1 MIHRLRF
8 YLVYAL
14 RNIQRGGRW
23 MMLAILCIT
32 AGVATV
38 VALRSLGLAIG
49 DTLINNMRVETK
61 GDLLIR
67 NDSWYTG
74 FGGND
79 PDAFSTRQLNE
90 LLMWAADKDAGTTAF
105 MSGRNMQVSKA
116 DQRRFGRPSFIGSF
130 FIDPASYPP
139 THTILALD
147 PPDVPLG
154 SLFSG
159 GNDLVISE
167 NLAQQSDI
175 SVGDT
180 VRVTGTQ
187 ELYTVRGIVPTAEE
201 SSVSN
206 FLNAFFGFAYF
217 DIENASQVINED
229 FAPNRIGVV
238 FPENVDL
245 ERMESY
251 IQEINEISPDSR
263 VNTTFDLLKRYQDI
277 SQYLSDFVVVMGL
290 GALLIGGVGIM
301 NTMLV
306 LVRRRTN
313 EIAAV
318 KTFGLRA
325 RQIAILFLTEGL
337 MLGLIGSL
345 LGIFVGIGLSVIV
358 NEYGSVALR
367 QPLVWRVYP
376 EALLFGFA
384 LGMVVTAI
392 FSVAP
397 ILMAVRVR
405 PSIILR
411 PNENHLVA
419 LGVVQT
425 IALLVF
431 VTVALGMIVGQILRP
446 SFELVA
452 ARSAEID
459 SDVSTID
466 GDGESGFETA
476 TEGDVANSDMREFR
490 TDGPRR
496 RAGGINGFGLPS
508 PYLLGVIVVAGTF
521 VVFGLLIAVLW
532 FIVLLIGKFPS
543 FGVVTLRLALS
554 NMTTSR
560 LRTATTLLALSAG
573 MLALSSIAFVGEG
586 TRELLNIQLSR
597 TFGGNVLVFP
607 FPGLPA
613 SMIEGS
619 LEDALSE
626 INLQYQT
633 TIATYETTVTAVESE
648 AVNRQNDLEFSVW
661 ESDKPDIYEAQGS
674 LQSGRTLTLADRGQ
688 PIIVLPLELADTLDI
703 EVGDRITI
711 ELDAA
716 GLELEV
722 VGIISSAG
730 FFNDSESGALVPPQV
745 VPGAVGPEFKLYSY
759 QVSKEELNRALTE
772 LSSLIFAF
780 AIDVQFIDGLIG
792 RLIDQFAAIPTVVA
806 LLSLF
811 AAAVIMANTVALAT
825 LERRRQIG
833 ILKAIGLKS
842 RRVLQIML
850 IETSIVGLLSAV
862 IGIGLSGLL
871 IVIMSSAGGIA
882 IPLPADARAA
892 AVALV
897 VAAVVIGWLATFLS
911 ARVAIKERVMN
922 VLRYD

>member
-8 YLVYAL
+8 YLLYAL

-23 MMLAILCIT
+23 TTLAILCVT

-61 GDLLIR
+61 GDILIR
-67 NDSWYTG
+67 NDSLFSS

-79 PDAFSTRQLNE
+79 PDAFAPQDLNE
-90 LLMWAADKDAGTTAF
+90 LLDWAADEGAQTAAF
-105 MSGRNMQVSKA
+105 MSGRNMQLSKA
-116 DQRRFGRPSFIGSF
+116 DQQQFGRPSFIGSF

-147 PPDVPLG
+147 PPDAPLG

-159 GNDLVISE
+159 GNDIVISE

-180 VRVTGTQ
+180 VRVSGTQ
-187 ELYTVRGIVPTAEE
+187 DLYTVRGIVSTAEE

-217 DIENASQVINED
+217 DLANAAQVINED
-229 FAPNRIGVV
+229 IKPNRIGVV
-238 FPENVDL
+238 FPQFVD
-245 ERMESY
+245 RDQIDRY
-251 IQEINEISPDSR
+251 IQEVEEIAPDAR
-263 VNTTFDLLKRYQDI
+263 INTTFDLLERYQDI
-277 SQYLSDFVVVMGL
+277 SQYLGDFVVVMGL

-306 LVRRRTN
+306 LVRRRTG

-318 KTFGLRA
+318 KTFGLQA

-337 MLGLIGSL
+337 LLGLIGST
-345 LGIFVGIGLSVIV
+345 LGILVGIGLSLIV

-367 QPLVWRVYP
+367 QPLIWRVYP

-384 LGMVVTAI
+384 MGMVVTAI

-397 ILMAVRVR
+397 VLTAVRVR

-411 PNENHLVA
+411 PNENHLLTLGLLQTLALLIFVTLA
-419 LGVVQT
+419 LG
-425 IALLVF
+425 L
-431 VTVALGMIVGQILRP
+431 IVGHILRP
-446 SFELVA
+446 SLELLA
-452 ARSAEID
+452 ARSAEVEER
-459 SDVSTID
+459 SAP
-466 GDGESGFETA
+466 GG
-476 TEGDVANSDMREFR
+476 
-490 TDGPRR
+490 
-496 RAGGINGFGLPS
+496 RAGGPFREGRAAESEAPNAELAENESSTRGRPDALDSLPS
-508 PYLLGVIVVAGTF
+508 PYALGVIGVAAAF
-521 VVFGLLIAVLW
+521 AIFGLLIAVLW
-532 FIVLLIGKFPS
+532 VIVLLIGKLPS
-543 FGVVTLRLALS
+543 FGLVTLRLALR
-554 NMTTSR
+554 NMSTSR

-607 FPGLPA
+607 FPGLPTA
-613 SMIEGS
+613 MIEGA
-619 LEDALSE
+619 LDNALSE

-633 TIATYETTVTAVESE
+633 TISNYEATVTAIDDREVDQ
-648 AVNRQNDLEFSVW
+648 NNDLQFSVW
-661 ESDKPDIYEAQGS
+661 DSDRPDIYAGQGT
-674 LQSGRTLTLADRGQ
+674 LQSGRMLTLADKAQ
-688 PIIVLPLELADTLDI
+688 PLVVLPLPLADLLDV
-703 EVGDRITI
+703 EVGDRITVD
-711 ELDAA
+711 LDATD
-716 GLELEV
+716 LELEV
-722 VGIISSAG
+722 VGLMQSAG
-730 FFNDSESGALVPPQV
+730 FFSEEDSSALVPPQV
-745 VPGAVGPEFKLYSY
+745 VPSAVNPEFKLYSY
-759 QVSKEELNRALTE
+759 QVSDEELNRALTE
-772 LSSLIFAF
+772 LSSVIFAF

-792 RLIDQFAAIPTVVA
+792 RLIDQFAAIPTIVA

-842 RRVLQIML
+842 RSVLQIML
-850 IETSIVGLLSAV
+850 IETSVVGLLSAI

-871 IVIMSSAGGIA
+871 ITLLSRAWGVL

-897 VAAVVIGWLATFLS
+897 VAAVMIGWLATFLS
-911 ARVAIKERVMN
+911 ARVAVKERVMN

>member
-23 MMLAILCIT
+23 TALAILCIT

-61 GDLLIR
+61 GDMLIR
-67 NDSWYTG
+67 NDGWYTG
-74 FGGND
+74 FGSND
-79 PDAFSTRQLNE
+79 PDAFANRQLKA
-90 LLMWAADKDAGTTAF
+90 LLDWAGDEGARTTAF
-105 MSGRNMQVSKA
+105 MSGRNMQLSKA
-116 DQRRFGRPSFIGSF
+116 DQQQFGRPSFIGSF
-130 FIDPASYPP
+130 FIDPATYPP

-147 PPDVPLG
+147 PPDTPLG

-159 GNDLVISE
+159 GNDVVISE
-167 NLAQQSDI
+167 NLAQRSEI

-180 VRVTGTQ
+180 VRVSGTQ
-187 ELYTVRGIVPTAEE
+187 ELYTVRGIVSTAEE

-217 DIENASQVINED
+217 DLENASQAINED
-229 FAPNRIGVV
+229 IAPNRIGLL
-238 FPENVDL
+238 FPQNVDR
-245 ERMESY
+245 ERMDRY
-251 IQEINEISPDSR
+251 IQEVGEIAPDAR
-263 VNTTFDLLKRYQDI
+263 INTTFDLQERYQDI
-277 SQYLSDFVVVMGL
+277 SQYLGDFVVVMGL

-337 MLGLIGSL
+337 LLGLVGSTLGL
-345 LGIFVGIGLSVIV
+345 LVGLGLSLIV

-367 QPLVWRVYP
+367 QPLIWRVYP

-397 ILMAVRVR
+397 VLTAVRVR

-411 PNENHLVA
+411 PNENHLVP
-419 LGVVQT
+419 LGILQSL
-425 IALLVF
+425 ALLIF
-431 VTVALGMIVGQILRP
+431 VTVSLGLIVGHILRP
-446 SFELVA
+446 SLELLA
-452 ARSAEID
+452 ARSAEVAASDPAD
-459 SDVSTID
+459 S
-466 GDGESGFETA
+466 GRGA
-476 TEGDVANSDMREFR
+476 PLR
-490 TDGPRR
+490 GPRASESESTNTDSEENDRPR
-496 RAGGINGFGLPS
+496 RPGSIADSNLPS
-508 PYLLGVIVVAGTF
+508 PYMLGVLGVAAAF
-521 VVFGLLIAVLW
+521 AVFGLLIAVLW
-532 FIVLLIGKFPS
+532 FIVLLIGKLPS
-543 FGVVTLRLALS
+543 FNIVTLRLALR
-554 NMTTSR
+554 NMSASR

-613 SMIEGS
+613 SMVEGS
-619 LEDALSE
+619 LENALGE

-633 TIATYETTVTAVESE
+633 TIANYEGSVTAVGGQT
-648 AVNRQNDLEFSVW
+648 VDQGNDLQFSVW
-661 ESDKPDIYEAQGS
+661 DSDKPDIYEGQGAV
-674 LQSGRTLTLADRGQ
+674 QSGRMLTLADRGQ
-688 PIIVLPLELADTLDI
+688 SIIVLPLALADSLAVA
-703 EVGDRITI
+703 VGDRIAVD
-711 ELDAA
+711 LDRTA
-716 GLELEV
+716 LELEV
-722 VGIISSAG
+722 VGLISSSG
-730 FFNDSESGALVPPQV
+730 FFNDEDSGALVPPQV
-745 VPGAVGPEFKLYSY
+745 IPNSVNPDFKLYSY
-759 QVSKEELNRALTE
+759 QVSNDELNRALTE
-772 LSSLIFAF
+772 LSSVIFAF

-792 RLIDQFAAIPTVVA
+792 RLIEQFAAIPTVVA

-850 IETSIVGLLSAV
+850 IETSVVGLLSAV
-862 IGIGLSGLL
+862 IGIGSSGLL
-871 IVIMSSAGGIA
+871 ISLLSRAWGVA

-897 VAAVVIGWLATFLS
+897 VAAVLIGWLATFLS
-911 ARVAIKERVMN
+911 ARVAVKERVMN

>member
-23 MMLAILCIT
+23 TMLAILCVT

-61 GDLLIR
+61 GDMLIR
-67 NDSWYTG
+67 NDGWFSA
-74 FGGND
+74 FGSND
-79 PDAFSTRQLNE
+79 PDGFPAHELNE
-90 LLMWAADKDAGTTAF
+90 LLDWAEDAGAKTTAF
-105 MSGRNMQVSKA
+105 MSGRNMQLSKA
-116 DQRRFGRPSFIGSF
+116 DQQQFGRPSFIGSF
-130 FIDPASYPP
+130 FIEPASYPP

-147 PPDVPLG
+147 PPDAPLA

-159 GNDLVISE
+159 GNDVVISE
-167 NLAQQSDI
+167 NLAGQSGI

-180 VRVTGTQ
+180 VRVSGTQ
-187 ELYTVRGIVPTAEE
+187 ALYTVRGIVSTAEE

-217 DIENASQVINED
+217 DLENAAQVINEEIS
-229 FAPNRIGVV
+229 PNRIGAL
-238 FPENVDL
+238 FPQEVNL
-245 ERMESY
+245 EGMERY
-251 IQEINEISPDSR
+251 ILEVEEIAPNARI
-263 VNTTFDLLKRYQDI
+263 NTTFDLLERYRDI

-306 LVRRRTN
+306 LVRRRTS

-345 LGIFVGIGLSVIV
+345 LGIVVGIGLSLVV

-367 QPLVWRVYP
+367 QPLIWRVYP
-376 EALLFGFA
+376 EALLFGFT
-384 LGMVVTAI
+384 LGIVVTTI
-392 FSVAP
+392 FSVTP
-397 ILMAVRVR
+397 VLTAVRVR

-419 LGVVQT
+419 LGVLQT

-431 VTVALGMIVGQILRP
+431 VTISLGLIVGHIVRP
-446 SFELVA
+446 SFELTA
-452 ARSAEID
+452 ANLAEPDRTFSPLADRPDSAPPSQRQD
-459 SDVSTID
+459 
-466 GDGESGFETA
+466 FA
-476 TEGDVANSDMREFR
+476 
-490 TDGPRR
+490 
-496 RAGGINGFGLPS
+496 LPS
-508 PYLLGVIVVAGTF
+508 PYLAGVLGVGGAF
-521 VVFGLLIAVLW
+521 AAFGLLIAVLW
-532 FIVLLIGKFPS
+532 LIVLLIGKFPS
-543 FGVVTLRLALS
+543 FGMVTLRLALR
-554 NMTTSR
+554 NMTTNR

-597 TFGGNVLVFP
+597 SFGGNVLVFP

-619 LEDALSE
+619 LENALGE

-633 TIATYETTVTAVESE
+633 TIANYEGTVTAVESR
-648 AVNRQNDLEFSVW
+648 AVNQDNDLQFSVW
-661 ESDKPDIYEAQGS
+661 DSDKPDIYEGQGT
-674 LQSGRTLTLADRGQ
+674 LQAGRMLTLADRGR
-688 PIIVLPLELADTLDI
+688 PIVVLPLALAALLDV
-703 EVGDRITI
+703 EVGDRITVD
-711 ELDAA
+711 LDATA
-716 GLELEV
+716 LELEV
-722 VGIISSAG
+722 VGLITSSG
-730 FFNDSESGALVPPQV
+730 FFNDSDSGALLPPQV
-745 VPGAVGPEFKLYSY
+745 VPDAVKPEFKLYSY
-759 QVSKEELNRALTE
+759 QVSSDELNRALTE
-772 LSSLIFAF
+772 LSSVIFAF

-850 IETSIVGLLSAV
+850 IETSVVGLLSAI

-871 IVIMSSAGGIA
+871 IALLSSAWGVA

-897 VAAVVIGWLATFLS
+897 VAAVLIGWLATFLS
-911 ARVAIKERVMN
+911 ARVAVKERVMN

>member
-23 MMLAILCIT
+23 TMLAILCIT

-61 GDLLIR
+61 GDMLIR
-67 NDSWYTG
+67 NDGWFSA
-74 FGGND
+74 FGSND
-79 PDAFSTRQLNE
+79 PDAFPPSRLNE
-90 LLMWAADKDAGTTAF
+90 LLDWAEDAGARTTAF
-105 MSGRNMQVSKA
+105 MSGRNMQLGKA
-116 DQRRFGRPSFIGSF
+116 DQQGFGRPSFIGSF
-130 FIDPASYPP
+130 FIEPTSYPP

-147 PPDVPLG
+147 PPDAPLG

-159 GNDLVISE
+159 GNDVVISE
-167 NLAQQSDI
+167 NLAGQSGI

-180 VRVTGTQ
+180 VRVSGTQ
-187 ELYTVRGIVPTAEE
+187 ELYTVRGIVSTAEE

-217 DIENASQVINED
+217 DLENAAQVIND
-229 FAPNRIGVV
+229 DIAPNRIGLL
-238 FPENVDL
+238 FPQELDREAMERYIL
-245 ERMESY
+245 EVE
-251 IQEINEISPDSR
+251 EIAPNARI
-263 VNTTFDLLKRYQDI
+263 NTTFDLLERYRDI

-313 EIAAV
+313 EIASV

-337 MLGLIGSL
+337 MLGLIGSF
-345 LGIFVGIGLSVIV
+345 LGIVIGIGLSLVV

-367 QPLVWRVYP
+367 QPLIWRVYP

-397 ILMAVRVR
+397 VLTAVRVR
-405 PSIILR
+405 PIIILR

-419 LGVVQT
+419 LGVLQT

-431 VTVALGMIVGQILRP
+431 VTVTLGLIVGHIVRP
-446 SFELVA
+446 SLELLA
-452 ARSAEID
+452 ARSAELEADVPAD
-459 SDVSTID
+459 SRAGAFRGPRAPESESTNSDIESNDRRRRPDGID
-466 GDGESGFETA
+466 GLS
-476 TEGDVANSDMREFR
+476 
-490 TDGPRR
+490 
-496 RAGGINGFGLPS
+496 LPS
-508 PYLLGVIVVAGTF
+508 PYAIGVMGVGGAF
-521 VVFGLLIAVLW
+521 AVFALLIALLW
-532 FIVLLIGKFPS
+532 LIVLLIGKLPS
-543 FGVVTLRLALS
+543 FGLVTLRLALR

-597 TFGGNVLVFP
+597 SFGGNVLVFP

-619 LEDALSE
+619 LENALSE

-633 TIATYETTVTAVESE
+633 TIANYESTVTAVESR
-648 AVNRQNDLEFSVW
+648 AVDQDNDLQFSVW
-661 ESDKPDIYEAQGS
+661 DSDKPDIYVGQGTI
-674 LQSGRTLTLADRGQ
+674 QSGRMLTLADRGQ
-688 PIIVLPLELADTLDI
+688 PIAVLPLGIADLLDV
-703 EVGDRITI
+703 EVGDRITVD
-711 ELDAA
+711 LDATA
-716 GLELEV
+716 LELEV
-722 VGIISSAG
+722 VGLISSSG
-730 FFNDSESGALVPPQV
+730 FFNDSDSGALLPPQV
-745 VPGAVGPEFKLYSY
+745 VPGAVKPAFKLYSY
-759 QVSKEELNRALTE
+759 QVSNDELNRALTE
-772 LSSLIFAF
+772 LSSVIFAF

-850 IETSIVGLLSAV
+850 IETSVVGLLSAI

-871 IVIMSSAGGIA
+871 ISLLSSTWGVV

-892 AVALV
+892 AVALA
-897 VAAVVIGWLATFLS
+897 VAAVLIGWLATFLS
-911 ARVAIKERVMN
+911 ARVAVKERVMN

>member
-23 MMLAILCIT
+23 TMLAILCIT

-61 GDLLIR
+61 GDMLIR
-67 NDSWYTG
+67 NDGWFSA
-74 FGGND
+74 FGSND
-79 PDAFSTRQLNE
+79 PDAFSPSRLNE
-90 LLMWAADKDAGTTAF
+90 LLDWAQDAGAKTTAF
-105 MSGRNMQVSKA
+105 MSGRNMQLGKA
-116 DQRRFGRPSFIGSF
+116 DQQGFGRPSFIGSF
-130 FIDPASYPP
+130 FIEPGSYPP

-147 PPDVPLG
+147 PPDAPLG

-159 GNDLVISE
+159 GNDVVISE
-167 NLAQQSDI
+167 NLAQQSGI

-180 VRVTGTQ
+180 VRVSGTQ
-187 ELYTVRGIVPTAEE
+187 ELYTVRGIVSTAEE

-217 DIENASQVINED
+217 DLENAAQVIND
-229 FAPNRIGVV
+229 DISPNRIGVL
-238 FPENVDL
+238 FPQDVDIDLMETYIL
-245 ERMESY
+245 EVE
-251 IQEINEISPDSR
+251 EIAPDAR
-263 VNTTFDLLKRYQDI
+263 INTTFDLLERYRDI

-337 MLGLIGSL
+337 MLGLIGST
-345 LGIFVGIGLSVIV
+345 LGIVIGIGLSLVV

-367 QPLVWRVYP
+367 QPLIWRVYP

-392 FSVAP
+392 FSIAP
-397 ILMAVRVR
+397 ILTAVRVR

-419 LGVVQT
+419 LGVLQT

-431 VTVALGMIVGQILRP
+431 VTVNLGLIVGHIVRP
-446 SFELVA
+446 SFELTA
-452 ARSAEID
+452 ANLAEPEPDRTFSPLADRPDSARPPQRPD
-459 SDVSTID
+459 FV
-466 GDGESGFETA
+466 
-476 TEGDVANSDMREFR
+476 
-490 TDGPRR
+490 
-496 RAGGINGFGLPS
+496 LPS
-508 PYLLGVIVVAGTF
+508 PYLAGVLGVAGAF
-521 VVFGLLIAVLW
+521 AAFGLLIALLW
-532 FIVLLIGKFPS
+532 LLVLLIGKFPS
-543 FGVVTLRLALS
+543 FGLVTLRLALR
-554 NMTTSR
+554 NMSTNR

-597 TFGGNVLVFP
+597 SFGGNVLVFP

-613 SMIEGS
+613 SMVESS
-619 LEDALSE
+619 LENALEE
-626 INLQYQT
+626 INFQYQT
-633 TIATYETTVTAVESE
+633 TIANYESTVTAVEGQ
-648 AVNRQNDLEFSVW
+648 AVNQDNDLQLSVW
-661 ESDKPDIYEAQGS
+661 DSDKPDIYQGQGTI
-674 LQSGRTLTLADRGQ
+674 QSGRMLTLADRGQ
-688 PIIVLPLELADTLDI
+688 PIVVLPLAMADLLDV
-703 EVGDRITI
+703 EVGDRITVD
-711 ELDAA
+711 LDETA
-716 GLELEV
+716 LELEI
-722 VGIISSAG
+722 VGLISSSG
-730 FFNDSESGALVPPQV
+730 FFNDSDSGALLPPQV
-745 VPGAVGPEFKLYSY
+745 VPDAVKPAFKLYSY
-759 QVSKEELNRALTE
+759 QVSDDELNRALAE
-772 LSSLIFAF
+772 LSSVIFAF

-850 IETSIVGLLSAV
+850 IETSLVGLLSAV

-871 IVIMSSAGGIA
+871 ISLLSSAWGVA

-897 VAAVVIGWLATFLS
+897 IAAVLIGWLATFLS
-911 ARVAIKERVMN
+911 ARVAVKERVMN

>member
-1 MIHRLRF
+1 MTHRLRF

-23 MMLAILCIT
+23 TMLAILCIT

-61 GDLLIR
+61 GDMLIH
-67 NDSWYTG
+67 NDGWFSA
-74 FGGND
+74 FGSND
-79 PDAFSTRQLNE
+79 PDAFPPSRLNE
-90 LLMWAADKDAGTTAF
+90 LLEWADGAGAQTAAF
-105 MSGRNMQVSKA
+105 MSGRNMQLSKA
-116 DQRRFGRPSFIGSF
+116 DQQQFGRPSFIGSF
-130 FIDPASYPP
+130 FIEPASYPP

-147 PPDVPLG
+147 PPDAPLA

-159 GNDLVISE
+159 GNDVVISE
-167 NLAQQSDI
+167 NLAQQSGI

-180 VRVTGTQ
+180 VRVSGTQ
-187 ELYTVRGIVPTAEE
+187 ALYTVRGIVSTAEE

-217 DIENASQVINED
+217 DLENAAQVINED
-229 FAPNRIGVV
+229 ISPNRIGVL
-238 FPENVDL
+238 FPQNVDPEGMEKYIL
-245 ERMESY
+245 EVK
-251 IQEINEISPDSR
+251 EIAPDAR
-263 VNTTFDLLKRYQDI
+263 INTTFDLLDRYRDI

-306 LVRRRTN
+306 LVRRRTS

-318 KTFGLRA
+318 KTFGLQA

-337 MLGLIGSL
+337 MLGLIGSA
-345 LGIFVGIGLSVIV
+345 LGIAVGIGLSLVV

-367 QPLVWRVYP
+367 QPLIWRIYP

-397 ILMAVRVR
+397 VLTAVRVR

-425 IALLVF
+425 VALLVF
-431 VTVALGMIVGQILRP
+431 VTVNLGLIVGHIVRP
-446 SFELVA
+446 SFELTA
-452 ARSAEID
+452 ANLAEPEPDRTFSPLADRPDSARPSRSQDFA
-459 SDVSTID
+459 
-466 GDGESGFETA
+466 
-476 TEGDVANSDMREFR
+476 
-490 TDGPRR
+490 
-496 RAGGINGFGLPS
+496 LPS
-508 PYLLGVIVVAGTF
+508 PYLVGVLGVAGAF
-521 VVFGLLIAVLW
+521 ALFGLLIALLW
-532 FIVLLIGKFPS
+532 LIVLLIGKLPS
-543 FGVVTLRLALS
+543 FGMVTLRLALR
-554 NMTTSR
+554 NMTTNR

-597 TFGGNVLVFP
+597 SFGGNVLVFP

-619 LEDALSE
+619 LENALAE

-633 TIATYETTVTAVESE
+633 TIANYEGTVTAVGGQSVERRDD
-648 AVNRQNDLEFSVW
+648 VQFSIW
-661 ESDKPDIYEAQGS
+661 DSDKPDIYEGQGT
-674 LQSGRTLTLADRGQ
+674 LQSGRMLTLADRGRS
-688 PIIVLPLELADTLDI
+688 IVVLPLALADLLDV
-703 EVGDRITI
+703 EVGDRITVD
-711 ELDAA
+711 LDTTA
-716 GLELEV
+716 LELEV
-722 VGIISSAG
+722 VGLISSSG
-730 FFNDSESGALVPPQV
+730 FFSDADSGALLPPQV
-745 VPGAVGPEFKLYSY
+745 VPGAVKPAFKLYSY
-759 QVSKEELNRALTE
+759 QVSNDELNRALTE
-772 LSSLIFAF
+772 LSAIIFAF

-850 IETSIVGLLSAV
+850 IETSVVGLLSAL

-871 IVIMSSAGGIA
+871 ISLLSSAWGVV

-897 VAAVVIGWLATFLS
+897 IAAVLIGWLATFLS
-911 ARVAIKERVMN
+911 ARVAVKERVMN

>member
-23 MMLAILCIT
+23 TALAILCIT

-61 GDLLIR
+61 GDMLIR
-67 NDSWYTG
+67 NDGWYTG
-74 FGGND
+74 FGSND
-79 PDAFSTRQLNE
+79 PDAFANRQLKE
-90 LLMWAADKDAGTTAF
+90 LLDWAGDEGARTTAF
-105 MSGRNMQVSKA
+105 MSGRNMQLSKA
-116 DQRRFGRPSFIGSF
+116 DQQQFGRPSFIGSF
-130 FIDPASYPP
+130 FIDPATYPP

-147 PPDVPLG
+147 PPDAPLG

-159 GNDLVISE
+159 GTDIVISE
-167 NLAQQSDI
+167 NLAQRSEI

-180 VRVTGTQ
+180 VRVSGTQ
-187 ELYTVRGIVPTAEE
+187 ELYTVRGIVSTAEE

-217 DIENASQVINED
+217 DLENASQAINED
-229 FAPNRIGVV
+229 IAPNRIGLL
-238 FPENVDL
+238 FPQNVDR
-245 ERMESY
+245 ERMDRY
-251 IQEINEISPDSR
+251 ILEVGEIAPDAR
-263 VNTTFDLLKRYQDI
+263 INTTFDLQERYQDI
-277 SQYLSDFVVVMGL
+277 SQYLGDFVVVMGL

-337 MLGLIGSL
+337 LLGLVGSTLGL
-345 LGIFVGIGLSVIV
+345 LVGLGLSLIV

-367 QPLVWRVYP
+367 QPLIWRVYP

-397 ILMAVRVR
+397 VLTAVRVR

-411 PNENHLVA
+411 PNENHLVP
-419 LGVVQT
+419 LGILQSF
-425 IALLVF
+425 ALLIF
-431 VTVALGMIVGQILRP
+431 VTVSLGLIVGHILRP
-446 SFELVA
+446 SLELLA
-452 ARSAEID
+452 ARSAEVAAGDPAD
-459 SDVSTID
+459 S
-466 GDGESGFETA
+466 
-476 TEGDVANSDMREFR
+476 
-490 TDGPRR
+490 GPRAPLRGPRASESESTNTDSEENNRPR
-496 RAGGINGFGLPS
+496 RPGGIAGSNLPS
-508 PYLLGVIVVAGTF
+508 PYMLGVLGVAAAF
-521 VVFGLLIAVLW
+521 AVFGLLIAVLW
-532 FIVLLIGKFPS
+532 FIVLLIGKLPS
-543 FGVVTLRLALS
+543 FNIVTLRLALR
-554 NMTTSR
+554 NMSASR

-613 SMIEGS
+613 SMVEGS
-619 LEDALSE
+619 LENALAE
-626 INLQYQT
+626 VNLQYQT
-633 TIATYETTVTAVESE
+633 TIANYESSVTAVGG
-648 AVNRQNDLEFSVW
+648 QTIDQGNDLQFSVW
-661 ESDKPDIYEAQGS
+661 DSDKPDIYEGQGTV
-674 LQSGRTLTLADRGQ
+674 QSGRMLTLADREQ
-688 PIIVLPLELADTLDI
+688 PVIVLPLALADSLAVA
-703 EVGDRITI
+703 VGDRIAVD
-711 ELDAA
+711 LDRTA
-716 GLELEV
+716 LELEV
-722 VGIISSAG
+722 VGLISSSG
-730 FFNDSESGALVPPQV
+730 FFNDEDSGALVPPQV
-745 VPGAVGPEFKLYSY
+745 VPSSVNPDFKLYSY
-759 QVSKEELNRALTE
+759 QVSNDELNRALTE
-772 LSSLIFAF
+772 LSSVIFAF

-792 RLIDQFAAIPTVVA
+792 RLIEQFAAIPTVVA

-850 IETSIVGLLSAV
+850 IETSVVGLLSAV
-862 IGIGLSGLL
+862 IGIGSSGLL
-871 IVIMSSAGGIA
+871 ISLLSRAWGVA

-892 AVALV
+892 AVALG
-897 VAAVVIGWLATFLS
+897 VAAVLIGWLATFLS
-911 ARVAIKERVMN
+911 ARVAVKERVMN